1 MTFDEFFDTA
11 TSGTT
16 PHDYQSRLGPYCDR
30 DGFGP
35 SSLAISAP
43 TGAGKTAAVI
53 VTWLFNRCFSRQM
66 NCTSKWPLRLVYCL
80 PMRSLVSQT
89 RAAADT
95 WLQNLKKAA
104 LIHADVDAYT
114 LMGGNV
120 QEGWELRPEAP
131 AILIGTQDQ
140 LLSRALNRGYAMSR
154 RRWPMHF
161 GLLNNDCLWVLDEVQ
176 LMGPG
181 LATALQLEA
190 FRSDGIAGKKYFST
204 ERPCVCWYMSATA
217 NRRML
222 TTREWRDDGGD
233 RRPNDF
239 EFGLSDAEKA
249 NQHSPLGQRRFA
261 TKRLECPPGWNL
273 EEHGAA
279 KRILEKHREMVAALS
294 GAADQVPRRTLVICD
309 RVERARILFERLR
322 AVASSD
328 DQQIDFV
335 LLHSRFR
342 PSDRDAQM
350 ERLKTPNGKKG
361 GQIVVATQVVEA
373 GVDASSGIL
382 WSEIAPLPS
391 IIQRLGRLNRAG
403 EFGHAGTSPAGW
415 TPTAFIVGL
424 NLPELPLR
432 ATKDIKE
439 KHDREVTKCYL
450 PYERGE
456 CEESLTALQ
465 RITDASP
472 DGLETGLRDDL
483 DRALKPPMY
492 SLLRHELLDFF
503 DTDSNVSLGYTD
515 VSRFIRG
522 TDPETDVYVLW
533 RSWDGDEPPFSFDVQ
548 GEEICQVP
556 IWKLKGKG
564 GLETWWRGYVW
575 KGRDIGWQPANSEN
589 LFPGATLL
597 LPISAGGYDDA
608 TGWTGDSSH
617 QPSDR
622 YVEPTR
628 PTDEEMRSRLND
640 GWQGLAAHTADV
652 SDEAMRILAGLQ
664 EPIDSLLAKAIVEA
678 VRWHD
683 YGKNVARWQDATR
696 KLANAAGLA
705 WPDGIKPIAKFSFN
719 NSPILREKTGN
730 ELRLAIRE
738 LGRSFAPKLRHEVA
752 SALALRQHHR
762 RSGRT
767 PDIHE
772 LLAEYLVMSHHGYV
786 RKVLRDELPR
796 EASRVGSSKS
806 DEVCGIEDGTSVAG
820 CEVLGER
827 LPDTESLSI
836 ECRKMGRCEDGS
848 ESWTKSVLRLLDEFG
863 PFRLAFYEAIF
874 RAADWR
880 ASADPKTEVTH
891 ADIGLPPVPLTTATQ
906 GADP

>member
-1 MTFDEFFDTA
+1 MDSERFRDFFRTA
-11 TSGTT
+11 TGVER
-16 PHDYQSRLGPYCDR
+16 PYPYQERLAFASD
-30 DGFGP
+30 DSKLLVF
-35 SSLAISAP
+35 P
-43 TGAGKTAAVI
+43 TGSGKTAAAVFA
-53 VTWLFNRCFSRQM
+53 WLWNRCAPCDPALQ
-66 NCTSKWPLRLVYCL
+66 KDGWPRRLVYCL
-80 PMRSLVSQT
+80 PMRTLVTQT
-89 RAAADT
+89 RDAVDG
-95 WLQNLKKAA
+95 WLHNLKEAS
-104 LIHADVDAYT
+104 LIRPDVAAYT
-114 LMGGNV
+114 LMGGNL
-120 QEGWELRPEAP
+120 QEDWELRPEAP
-131 AILIGTQDQ
+131 TILIGTQDQ

-190 FRSDGIAGKKYFST
+190 FRTDAIDGKTYFGT

-222 TTREWRDDGGD
+222 TTREWRREGGD

-239 EFGLSDAEKA
+239 AFGLSEMEKA

-261 TKRLECPPGWNL
+261 TKRLECQPGWNL
-273 EEHGAA
+273 EEDGAA
-279 KRILEKHREMVAALS
+279 ERILEKHCEMVVALN
-294 GAADQVPRRTLVICD
+294 GAADNVPRRTLVICD
-309 RVERARILFERLR
+309 RVERARMLFEGLR
-322 AVASSD
+322 ALASSD

-342 PSDRDAQM
+342 PPDRDAQM
-350 ERLKTPNGKKG
+350 ERLRTPNAKKG

-373 GVDASSGIL
+373 GVDVSSGIL

-391 IIQRLGRLNRAG
+391 VIQRLGRLNRAG
-403 EFGHAGTSPAGW
+403 EFGHAGTSPTGW
-415 TPTAFIVGL
+415 TPIAFIVGL
-424 NLPELPLR
+424 KLPELKPK
-432 ATKDIKE
+432 ATKEDKE
-439 KHDREVTKCYL
+439 KYDREEIKCYL
-450 PYERGE
+450 PYERDE
-456 CEESLTALQ
+456 CKAAFESLQ
-465 RITDASP
+465 RITDGSP
-472 DGLETGLRDDL
+472 AGLETGLRDDL
-483 DRALKPPMY
+483 DRALKPPTY

-515 VSRFIRG
+515 VSPFIRG

-533 RSWDGDEPPFSFDVQ
+533 RSWDGDEPPFGFDVQ
-548 GEEICQVP
+548 AEEICQVP

-564 GLETWWRGYVW
+564 GLETWWRGHVW

-608 TGWTGDSSH
+608 TGWTGDSSNH
-617 QPSDR
+617 PSDR
-622 YVEPTR
+622 YEVPTK
-628 PTDEEMRSRLND
+628 PTDEEMLSMLEN

-652 SDEAMRILAGLQ
+652 FDEAKGILEGLQ
-664 EPIDSLLAKAIVEA
+664 VPADSPLAKAIVEA

-719 NSPILREKTGN
+719 NSPNLREKTGK
-730 ELRLAIRE
+730 ELRIAIRE
-738 LGRSFAPKLRHEVA
+738 LKRTFAPKLRHEVA

-762 RSGRT
+762 RDEHT
-767 PDIHE
+767 PDSHE

-796 EASRVGSSKS
+796 EASRAAFSKS
-806 DEVCGIEDGTSVAG
+806 DEVRGIEEGTAVAG
-820 CEVLGER
+820 CEVLGEK

-836 ECRKMGRCEDGS
+836 ECRKMGRCEDDS

-863 PFRLAFYEAIF
+863 PFRLAFYEAIV
-874 RAADWR
+874 RAADRR
-880 ASADPKTEVTH
+880 ASAEPKTEVIH
-891 ADIGLPPVPLTTATQ
+891 AAVGSPAVPQTTATQ
-906 GADP
+906 GADS

>member
-1 MTFDEFFDTA
+1 MDFDTFFA
-11 TSGTT
+11 TACPGRS
-16 PHDYQSRLGPYCDR
+16 PFDYQRRLGTR
-30 DGFGP
+30 WESAELGAM
-35 SSLAISAP
+35 SLAITAP
-43 TGAGKTAAVI
+43 TGAGKTAAVALA
-53 VTWLFNRCFSRQM
+53 WLWNRCATPCAGSQAL
-66 NCTSKWPLRLVYCL
+66 WPRRLVYCL
-80 PMRSLVSQT
+80 PMRTLVTQT
-89 RAAADT
+89 RDEVDR
-95 WLQNLKKAA
+95 WIHNLKEAS
-104 LIHADVDAYT
+104 LISHDVSAYT
-114 LMGGNV
+114 LMGGNI
-120 QEGWELRPEAP
+120 QEEWELRPESN

-154 RRWPMHF
+154 RKWPMHF

-190 FRSDGIAGKKYFST
+190 FRSEVIDGKKYFGA

-222 TTREWRDDGGD
+222 TTREWRSEGGD

-249 NQHSPLGQRRFA
+249 DQHSPLGQRRFA
-261 TKRLECPPGWNL
+261 TKRLECQPGWNL
-273 EEHGAA
+273 EEDSAA
-279 KRILEKHREMVAALS
+279 ERILERHREMVATLN
-294 GAADQVPRRTLVICD
+294 GAADEVPRRTLVICD

-322 AVASSD
+322 ALASSG

-350 ERLKTPNGKKG
+350 ERLKTPNAKKG

-373 GVDASSGIL
+373 GVDVSSGIL

-403 EFGHAGTSPAGW
+403 EFGHAGASSVGW
-415 TPTAFIVGL
+415 TPIAFIVGL
-424 NLPELPLR
+424 KLPEPR
-432 ATKDIKE
+432 PKETKEDKE
-439 KHDREVTKCYL
+439 KRERDSYL
-450 PYERGE
+450 PYERDE
-456 CEESLTALQ
+456 CKQAFDSLQ

-472 DGLETGLRDDL
+472 DGLETGLSDDL
-483 DRALKPPMY
+483 DRVLKPPAY

-515 VSRFIRG
+515 VSPFIRG

-533 RSWDGDEPPFSFDVQ
+533 RSWVGDQPPFSFDVQ
-548 GEEICQVP
+548 AQEICQVP
-556 IWKLKGKG
+556 VRKLKGKG
-564 GLETWWRGYVW
+564 GLETWRRGYVW

-589 LFPGATLL
+589 VFPGATLL
-597 LPISAGGYDDA
+597 LPISAGGYDDV
-608 TGWTGDSSH
+608 TGWTGDSSNH
-617 QPSDR
+617 PSDR

-628 PTDEEMRSRLND
+628 PTDEEMLSRLND
-640 GWQGLAAHTADV
+640 GWQGLAAHTEDV
-652 SDEAMRILAGLQ
+652 CGEAMRILAGLQ
-664 EPIDSLLAKAIVEA
+664 QPLDSLLAKAIVEA

-696 KLANAAGLA
+696 KLANAAGLV

-719 NSPILREKTGN
+719 NSPILRGKTGN

-738 LGRSFAPKLRHEVA
+738 LERVFAPKLRHEVA

-762 RSGRT
+762 RDGHT

-796 EASRVGSSKS
+796 DPTRAASSKR
-806 DEVCGIEDGTSVAG
+806 DEVRGIEEGTAVTGS
-820 CEVLGER
+820 EVLGKK

-836 ECRKMGRCEDGS
+836 ECRKMGRCEDGA

-880 ASADPKTEVTH
+880 ASAEPKTEVIH
-891 ADIGLPPVPLTTATQ
+891 AEISSPPVPQTTATQ
-906 GADP
+906 GANS

>member
-1 MTFDEFFDTA
+1 MNFTDFFRIAMRDATA
-11 TSGTT
+11 
-16 PHDYQSRLGPYCDR
+16 PHDYQERLANRWDETGTVPA
-30 DGFGP
+30 
-35 SSLAISAP
+35 SLAISAP
-43 TGAGKTAAVI
+43 TGAGKTAAV
-53 VTWLFNRCFSRQM
+53 TLAWLWNRRTTQNVESRA
-66 NCTSKWPLRLVYCL
+66 KWPRRLVYCL
-80 PMRSLVSQT
+80 PMRTLVTQT
-89 RAAADT
+89 REAVDG
-95 WLQNLKKAA
+95 WLRNLKEAS
-104 LIHADVDAYT
+104 LIEQDVAAYT

-120 QEGWELRPEAP
+120 QEDWELRPEAP

-190 FRSDGIAGKKYFST
+190 FRSDASAGKYFGT

-217 NRRML
+217 NRRMM
-222 TTREWRDDGGD
+222 TSREWRHDDGD

-239 EFGLSDAEKA
+239 EFGLSEAEKA

-261 TKRLECPPGWNL
+261 TKTLECPPGWNL
-273 EEHGAA
+273 EEDGAA
-279 KRILEKHREMVAALS
+279 ERILEKHREMVAALN
-294 GAADQVPRRTLVICD
+294 GAAGNVPRRTLVICD
-309 RVERARILFERLR
+309 RVERARILFEKLR
-322 AVASSD
+322 ALVSSD

-350 ERLKTPNGKKG
+350 ERLKSPNAKKR

-373 GVDASSGIL
+373 GVDVSSGIL

-403 EFGHAGTSPAGW
+403 EFGHAGASPTGW
-415 TPTAFIVGL
+415 TPLAFIVGL
-424 NLPELPLR
+424 KF
-432 ATKDIKE
+432 KDPPQRPNQKALE
-439 KHDREVTKCYL
+439 DYEAHKTDCYL
-450 PYERGE
+450 PYKRGE

-472 DGLETGLRDDL
+472 DGLETGLREDL
-483 DRALKPPMY
+483 ERALKPPAY

-515 VSRFIRG
+515 VSPFIRG
-522 TDPETDVYVLW
+522 TDPDTDVYVLW
-533 RSWDGDEPPFSFDVQ
+533 RSWDGDEPTFGFDVQ
-548 GEEICQVP
+548 GNEICQVP
-556 IWKLKGKG
+556 IWQLKGKDR
-564 GLETWWRGYVW
+564 LETWWRGYVW
-575 KGRDIGWQPANSEN
+575 KGRDIGWQPVNSES

-608 TGWTGDSSH
+608 TGWTRDSSNH
-617 QPSDR
+617 PSDR
-622 YVEPTR
+622 YVEPTS
-628 PTDEEMRSRLND
+628 PTDEEMLSRLYD
-640 GWQGLAAHTADV
+640 GWQSLAAHTADV
-652 SDEAMRILAGLQ
+652 FGEANRILAGLQ
-664 EPIDSLLAKAIVEA
+664 VPADSSLAKAIFEA

-683 YGKNVARWQDATR
+683 YGKNVTQWQDATR
-696 KLANAAGLA
+696 KLANAAGLV
-705 WPDGIKPIAKFSFN
+705 WPGGIKPIAKFSFN
-719 NSPILREKTGN
+719 NSPNLRGKTGK

-738 LGRSFAPKLRHEVA
+738 LGRTFTPKLRHEVA

-762 RSGRT
+762 RDGHT

-796 EASRVGSSKS
+796 EPSRAASSKS
-806 DEVCGIEDGTSVAG
+806 DEVRGIEEGTSVAG
-820 CEVLGER
+820 CKVLGET
-827 LPDTESLSI
+827 LPDTDSLSV

-863 PFRLAFYEAIF
+863 PFRLAFYE
-874 RAADWR
+874 RDLSSR
-880 ASADPKTEVTH
+880 
-891 ADIGLPPVPLTTATQ
+891 
-906 GADP
+906 